1 MSEHENKPRRKTGSF
16 APYYGFLAFLVTFI
30 IFTATDVYN
39 SWVVALLFALSIGV
53 AGWLGTSG
61 FEKAA
66 HGFEEDARRKDA
78 RDDPA

>member
-1 MSEHENKPRRKTGSF
+1 MSENENNPRKKTFSF

-30 IFTATDVYN
+30 IFTATDMYD

-53 AGWLGTSG
+53 VGWLGTSG

-66 HGFEEDARRKDA
+66 RRKDTEA
-78 RDDPA
+78 GPA

>member
-1 MSEHENKPRRKTGSF
+1 MRDENMSEHENTSQKKTFSF

-30 IFTATDVYN
+30 IFTATDVYD

-66 HGFEEDARRKDA
+66 HKKDA
-78 RDDPA
+78 GDDPA

>member
-1 MSEHENKPRRKTGSF
+1 MSENENTSQKKTFSF
-16 APYYGFLAFLVTFI
+16 APFYGIGAFLVTFI
-30 IFTATDVYN
+30 IFTAGDMYG

-66 HGFEEDARRKDA
+66 REKDTVA
-78 RDDPA
+78 DPA